1 MKLISLESANMLNS
15 VRNTLLR
22 LQARTADQLHLAVIG
37 AAITCVDQ
45 AQNIQPR
52 MCCKIVSAV
61 EECLAEIDSQNQ
73 YLTIR
78 RNLLYV
84 VGSETIGILTVR

>member
-1 MKLISLESANMLNS
+1 MKLISLDSANMLNT

-37 AAITCVDQ
+37 AAIACVDQ
-45 AQNIQPR
+45 AQNVQPR
-52 MCCKIVSAV
+52 MCCKIISAI
-61 EECLAEIDSQNQ
+61 EECLAEIDDLSQ

-78 RNLLYV
+78 RNLLFV
-84 VGSETIGILTVR
+84 VGSETITILNAR